1 MLLAALYNQSRV
13 DRREKRLDKS
23 AALMREMI
31 SRWPNDTAVRF
42 LWVESLLLDA
52 KDYPAALR
60 AADSISVA
68 DTDARWRP
76 RKANLKADA
85 FLAMNNRDSARAV
98 LAQASTALP
107 ANARIK
113 ARLDSLK

>member
-13 DRREKRLDKS
+13 DRREKRFDKS
-23 AALMREMI
+23 AALMQEMV
-31 SRWPNDTAVRF
+31 SRWPADTEVR
-42 LWVESLLLDA
+42 LTWVESLILDA

-60 AADSISVA
+60 AADSTAVA
-68 DTDARWRP
+68 DADTRMRA

-85 FLAMNNRDSARAV
+85 FLAMGNRDSARVV
-98 LAQASTALP
+98 LSEASGAIP
-107 ANARIK
+107 ANARLK